1 MNPYDLDTEIT
12 MQENKGT
19 LFAGKVYRERKCY
32 QVLMILWLVVILGMR
47 FPFRKL
53 LPEVA
58 PVLYIG
64 LFTLGCLAIFC
75 FYYAAMQRDRR
86 KLSGGSLSRQERHDY
101 DLAMYRKMHKR
112 KGVQRNIFLL
122 TMAKLDLLMEDGTKA
137 KLALDQIDAAVLEKK
152 MLKSY
157 HFFLAAASWLERDD
171 AWKIQLEQCLA
182 IPVKSWM
189 QSDEKIRHAFEE
201 GKEQLLKM
209 VESWNWVYQGDS
221 GKAVIEG
228 SIMGTISLISTVF
241 LGVQMFIWNGSFEYM
256 LFSVIAVSLL
266 SIVWI
271 IWMTYLIF
279 QRFADVRKMDIA
291 ENTKKA
297 SKISYVAMWIIFIL
311 CILYICFVGIIEAFS
326 RHQTAAESLVTAFT
340 ETQDTYEQ

>member
-1 MNPYDLDTEIT
+1 
-12 MQENKGT
+12 
-19 LFAGKVYRERKCY
+19 
-32 QVLMILWLVVILGMR
+32 
-47 FPFRKL
+47 
-53 LPEVA
+53 
-58 PVLYIG
+58 
-64 LFTLGCLAIFC
+64 
-75 FYYAAMQRDRR
+75 
-86 KLSGGSLSRQERHDY
+86 
-101 DLAMYRKMHKR
+101 
-112 KGVQRNIFLL
+112 
-122 TMAKLDLLMEDGTKA
+122 
-137 KLALDQIDAAVLEKK
+137 
-152 MLKSY
+152 
-157 HFFLAAASWLERDD
+157 
-171 AWKIQLEQCLA
+171 
-182 IPVKSWM
+182 
-189 QSDEKIRHAFEE
+189 
-201 GKEQLLKM
+201 M

-241 LGVQMFIWNGSFEYM
+241 FGVQMFIWNGSFEYM

-311 CILYICFVGIIEAFS
+311 CILYICFVGIIGAFS